1 MLPACDFGWLHRT
14 AVSESSVVTAC
25 SSIEVFCWRG
35 WMSREDTEAMAS
47 ASFSDTSVFQHGVK
61 FHFEMVCGHV
71 SDTFEAQAACSGCNP
86 GLHDAVVARIHHE
99 PDKLPLPT
107 GTEVDPVELG
117 KFRRNLTHGRR
128 VVQSAW
134 LAKKSAEVVLQLHAP
149 AALALQSYMVCNPAS
164 LMIYGYMTGVYTGQH
179 TASNESFGH
188 GIIVVVNVYRAVA
201 VRVCSSAS
209 KQPIGCGAGCRQY
222 KSARIRSCF

>member
-25 SSIEVFCWRG
+25 SSIEVFLLAGMDVKRG
-35 WMSREDTEAMAS
+35 YREAMAS

-107 GTEVDPVELG
+107 RDRSGS
-117 KFRRNLTHGRR
+117 GRD
-128 VVQSAW
+128 SA
-134 LAKKSAEVVLQLHAP
+134 
-149 AALALQSYMVCNPAS
+149 
-164 LMIYGYMTGVYTGQH
+164 
-179 TASNESFGH
+179 
-188 GIIVVVNVYRAVA
+188 
-201 VRVCSSAS
+201 SSA
-209 KQPIGCGAGCRQY
+209 GT
-222 KSARIRSCF
+222 